1 MDHKR
6 NSLNHTFIL
15 HRRDYS
21 NSSLLLDCFCAEH
34 GRFPAIAKGVRSK
47 TRNQVSLLQPFQ
59 PLLMQVSGK
68 GEVKTVTSF
77 EQDGAAIVLQGQP
90 LFCGLYLNELLQYLL
105 GRFDPHQRLFHIYH
119 QTLLQLNSS
128 SSIDMVL
135 RYFEIELLAELG
147 YGLQLESDA
156 ETGMPIESEVFYI
169 YQLEKGPIKA
179 MAGGDFVI
187 RGETLRALS
196 NRELQLDD
204 RGRQEAR
211 EMMRRILHHYLGGR
225 PLKSRE
231 LFQTP
236 ISSKRAVSDA

>member
-1 MDHKR
+1 MNR
-6 NSLNHTFIL
+6 MRSSFFRTFIL

-21 NSSLLLDCFCAEH
+21 NSSLLLECFSAEH
-34 GRFPAIAKGVRSK
+34 GRFPAIVKGVRS
-47 TRNQVSLLQPFQ
+47 RHRGESSLLQPFQ
-59 PLLMQVSGK
+59 PLLIQIYGR
-68 GEVKTVTSF
+68 GEVKTVTAF
-77 EQDGAAIVLQGQP
+77 EQDGAAVALRGQP
-90 LFCGLYLNELLQYLL
+90 LFCGFYLNELLQYLL
-105 GRFDPHQRLFHIYH
+105 GRSDPHQKLFHIYH
-119 QTLLQLNSS
+119 ETLLQLVGS

-147 YGLQLESDA
+147 YGLLLDSDA
-156 ETGMPIESEVFYI
+156 ETGMPIEPAEFYS

-179 MAGGDFVI
+179 MAGDSVI

-204 RGRQEAR
+204 SGRQEAR

-236 ISSKRAVSDA
+236 ISS